1 MAIATNPVN
10 STVPLACEVLKKIG
24 QFHQNV
30 IFGMTT
36 LNTVRANTFVAKTQG
51 LEPECV
57 VVPVIGGNTEQT
69 IVPVLSQAKPCAE
82 FTNVSIPIFKKKKKN
97 KIHSYI

>member
-10 STVPLACEVLKKIG
+10 SMVPLACEILKKTG
-24 QFHQNV
+24 SFNPNT
-30 IFGMTT
+30 IFGITT
-36 LNTVRANTFVAKTQG
+36 LSTVRANTFVAKTQG

-57 VVPVIGGNTEQT
+57 VVPVIGGHTEET

-82 FTNVSIPIFKKKKKN
+82 FTNVSV
-97 KIHSYI
+97 